1 LDRKSK
7 VIISLVH
14 VKIFISTFAFSNE
27 LRMKIGKYK
36 RSVEAGSQE
45 NEMTFWDHL
54 EDLRGSLFRS
64 VIAIVVFGITAFI
77 FKGVI
82 FDQVILAP
90 KNNDFI
96 TFRLLC
102 KLGKMLS
109 IDSFCFKTASI
120 NLINIELAGQFMS
133 HLMISIIVGLVVAI
147 PYIIWELWRF
157 IKPGLTEHERKN
169 TRGAVFI
176 ISMLFLTGVLF
187 SYFLVVPL
195 MINFLGNYQVSAEV
209 TNQIALTSYTSSVTM
224 MTLIMGLIFEFPI
237 LIVFLTKIGIVTP
250 SLLRKYRK
258 HTVIG
263 ILIIA
268 GLITLSP
275 DIFSQLIVAVP
286 LYGLYEISVSISSRM
301 YRKREKMEETEEL
314 AG

>member
-1 LDRKSK
+1 
-7 VIISLVH
+7 
-14 VKIFISTFAFSNE
+14 
-27 LRMKIGKYK
+27 MKFGRFK
-36 RSVEAGSQE
+36 RSGETGSPD

-77 FKGVI
+77 FKGII

-133 HLMISIIVGLVVAI
+133 HLMISIIAGLVVAV
-147 PYIIWELWRF
+147 PYIVWEFWRF
-157 IKPGLTEHERKN
+157 IKPGLTENERKS

-195 MINFLGNYQVSAEV
+195 MINFLGNYQVSASV

-224 MTLIMGLIFEFPI
+224 MTLIMGLVFEFPI
-237 LIVFLTKIGIVTP
+237 LVVFLTKIGILTP
-250 SLLRKYRK
+250 SLLKKYRK
-258 HTVIG
+258 HTIVV

-268 GLITLSP
+268 GLITPSP
-275 DIFSQLIVAVP
+275 DIFSQLIVAIP
-286 LYGLYEISVSISSRM
+286 LYGLYEISLSVASRM
-301 YRKREKMEETEEL
+301 YSKKEKLEKMEEL

>member
-1 LDRKSK
+1 MKFGR
-7 VIISLVH
+7 
-14 VKIFISTFAFSNE
+14 SN
-27 LRMKIGKYK
+27 
-36 RSVEAGSQE
+36 RSVDAESQD

-77 FKGVI
+77 FKGII

-109 IDSFCFKTASI
+109 IDTFCFKTASI

-133 HLMISIIVGLVVAI
+133 HLMISIIVGLVVAV
-147 PYIIWELWRF
+147 PYIVWEFWRF
-157 IKPGLTEHERKN
+157 IKPGLTESERKN

-195 MINFLGNYQVSAEV
+195 MINFLGNYQVSASV

-237 LIVFLTKIGIVTP
+237 LVVFLTKIGILSP
-250 SLLRKYRK
+250 SLLKKYRK
-258 HTVIG
+258 HTIVV

-268 GLITLSP
+268 GLITPSP

-286 LYGLYEISVSISSRM
+286 LYCLYEISLSVSSRM
-301 YRKREKMEETEEL
+301 YTKREKKEKMEEL

>member
-1 LDRKSK
+1 
-7 VIISLVH
+7 
-14 VKIFISTFAFSNE
+14 
-27 LRMKIGKYK
+27 MKFGRFN
-36 RSVEAGSQE
+36 RSVEAGSQD

-54 EDLRGSLFRS
+54 EDLRGALFRS

-77 FKGVI
+77 FKRII
-82 FDQVILAP
+82 FDYVILAP

-102 KLGKMLS
+102 NLGKMLS
-109 IDSFCFKTASI
+109 TDAFCFNTTSI
-120 NLINIELAGQFMS
+120 NLINIELSGQFMS
-133 HLMISIIVGLVVAI
+133 HMMISIIVGLVVAI

-209 TNQIALTSYTSSVTM
+209 TNQISLTSYTSSVT
-224 MTLIMGLIFEFPI
+224 I
-237 LIVFLTKIGIVTP
+237 LVVFLTKIGILTP
-250 SLLRKYRK
+250 SLLKKYRK
-258 HTVIG
+258 HTAVV
-263 ILIIA
+263 ILIVS
-268 GLITLSP
+268 GLITPSP

-286 LYGLYEISVSISSRM
+286 LYGLYEISLSISSRM
-301 YRKREKMEETEEL
+301 YRKKEKIEKMEEL

>member
-1 LDRKSK
+1 MKFGR
-7 VIISLVH
+7 
-14 VKIFISTFAFSNE
+14 SN
-27 LRMKIGKYK
+27 
-36 RSVEAGSQE
+36 RSIEAESQD

-64 VIAIVVFGITAFI
+64 VIAIIVFGITAFI
-77 FKGVI
+77 FKGII

-109 IDSFCFKTASI
+109 IDTFCFKTASI

-133 HLMISIIVGLVVAI
+133 HLMISIIVGLVVAV
-147 PYIIWELWRF
+147 PYIVWEFWRF
-157 IKPGLTEHERKN
+157 IKPGLTENERKN

-195 MINFLGNYQVSAEV
+195 MINFLGNYHVSASV
-209 TNQIALTSYTSSVTM
+209 TNQIALTSYTSSVTT

-237 LIVFLTKIGIVTP
+237 LVVFLTKIGILTP
-250 SLLRKYRK
+250 SLLKKYRK
-258 HTVIG
+258 HTIVV

-268 GLITLSP
+268 GFITPSP

-286 LYGLYEISVSISSRM
+286 LYCLYEISLSVSSRM
-301 YRKREKMEETEEL
+301 YTKREKKEKMEEL

>member
-1 LDRKSK
+1 
-7 VIISLVH
+7 
-14 VKIFISTFAFSNE
+14 
-27 LRMKIGKYK
+27 MKIGMFN
-36 RSVEAGSQE
+36 RSGEEGSPDK
-45 NEMTFWDHL
+45 EMTFWDHL
-54 EDLRGSLFRS
+54 EDLRGALFRS
-64 VIAIVVFGITAFI
+64 VIAVFVIGITAFI
-77 FKGVI
+77 FKKII
-82 FDQVILAP
+82 FDYVILAP

-109 IDSFCFKTASI
+109 TDSFCFDTTSI
-120 NLINIELAGQFMS
+120 NLINIDLAGQFMS
-133 HLMISIIVGLVVAI
+133 HMMVSIIVGLVVAI

-176 ISMLFLTGVLF
+176 ISMLFLTGVVF

-209 TNQIALTSYTSSVTM
+209 TNQISLTSYTSSITM

-237 LIVFLTKIGIVTP
+237 LVIFLTKIGILTP
-250 SLLRKYRK
+250 SLLKRYRK
-258 HTVIG
+258 HTAVI
-263 ILIIA
+263 ILIIS
-268 GLITLSP
+268 GLITPSP

-286 LYGLYEISVSISSRM
+286 LYCLYEISLSISSRM
-301 YRKREKMEETEEL
+301 YRNKEKMEKLEEL

>member
-1 LDRKSK
+1 MKFGRFNRLD
-7 VIISLVH
+7 
-14 VKIFISTFAFSNE
+14 
-27 LRMKIGKYK
+27 
-36 RSVEAGSQE
+36 EAGSQD

-54 EDLRGSLFRS
+54 EDLRGALFRS
-64 VIAIVVFGITAFI
+64 VIAIVVIGITAFI
-77 FKGVI
+77 FKRII
-82 FDQVILAP
+82 FDYVILAP

-109 IDSFCFKTASI
+109 TDAFCFNTTSI
-120 NLINIELAGQFMS
+120 NLINIELSGQFMS
-133 HLMISIIVGLVVAI
+133 HMMISIIVGLVVAI

-157 IKPGLTEHERKN
+157 IKPGLTDHERKN

-209 TNQIALTSYTSSVTM
+209 TNQISLTSYTSSVTM

-237 LIVFLTKIGIVTP
+237 LVVFLTKIGILTP
-250 SLLRKYRK
+250 SLLKKYRK
-258 HTVIG
+258 HTAVV
-263 ILIIA
+263 ILIIS
-268 GLITLSP
+268 GLITPSP

-286 LYGLYEISVSISSRM
+286 LYGLYEISLSISSRM
-301 YRKREKMEETEEL
+301 YRKKEKMEKMEEL

>member
-1 LDRKSK
+1 
-7 VIISLVH
+7 
-14 VKIFISTFAFSNE
+14 
-27 LRMKIGKYK
+27 MKFGKFN
-36 RSVEAGSQE
+36 RSAEPGSQDK
-45 NEMTFWDHL
+45 EMTFWDHL
-54 EDLRGSLFRS
+54 EDLRGALFRS

-77 FKGVI
+77 FKGII
-82 FDQVILAP
+82 FDHIILAP

-109 IDSFCFKTASI
+109 LDSFCFKTASI

-133 HLMISIIVGLVVAI
+133 HLMISIIVGLMVSI
-147 PYIIWELWRF
+147 PYIVWEFWRF
-157 IKPGLTEHERKN
+157 IKPGLTENERKN

-187 SYFLVVPL
+187 SYFLVVPI
-195 MINFLGNYQVSAEV
+195 MINFLGNYQVSASV
-209 TNQIALTSYTSSVTM
+209 INQIALTSYTSSVTM

-237 LIVFLTKIGIVTP
+237 LVVFLTKIGILTP
-250 SLLRKYRK
+250 SLLKKYRK
-258 HTVIG
+258 HTFIA

-268 GLITLSP
+268 GLITPSP

-286 LYGLYEISVSISSRM
+286 LYGLYEISLVFSSRM
-301 YRKREKMEETEEL
+301 YTKKEKMEKMEEL

>member
-1 LDRKSK
+1 
-7 VIISLVH
+7 
-14 VKIFISTFAFSNE
+14 
-27 LRMKIGKYK
+27 MKIGKFD
-36 RSVEAGSQE
+36 RSGNTGSQDK
-45 NEMTFWDHL
+45 EMTFWDHL
-54 EDLRGSLFRS
+54 DDLRGALFRS
-64 VIAIVVFGITAFI
+64 VIAIVVVGITAFI
-77 FKGVI
+77 FKRII
-82 FDQVILAP
+82 FDYIILAP

-96 TFRLLC
+96 TFRILC

-109 IDSFCFKTASI
+109 TDSFCFDTTSI

-133 HLMISIIVGLVVAI
+133 HMMISIIVGLVVAI
-147 PYIIWELWRF
+147 PYIIWEFWRF

-237 LIVFLTKIGIVTP
+237 LVVFLTKVGILSP
-250 SLLRKYRK
+250 SLLKKYRK
-258 HTVIG
+258 HTVIV
-263 ILIIA
+263 ILIIS
-268 GLITLSP
+268 GLITPSP

-286 LYGLYEISVSISSRM
+286 LYGLYEISLSVSSRM
-301 YRKREKMEETEEL
+301 YRKKVKMEELEEL

>member
-1 LDRKSK
+1 MQIGNFDRS
-7 VIISLVH
+7 I
-14 VKIFISTFAFSNE
+14 E
-27 LRMKIGKYK
+27 
-36 RSVEAGSQE
+36 EGSQDK
-45 NEMTFWDHL
+45 EMTFWDHL
-54 EDLRGSLFRS
+54 EALRGALFRS
-64 VIAIVVFGITAFI
+64 VIAIFVFGITAFI
-77 FKGVI
+77 FKRII
-82 FDQVILAP
+82 FDYIILAP

-96 TFRLLC
+96 TFRILC
-102 KLGKMLS
+102 KIGKALS
-109 IDSFCFKTASI
+109 IDSFCFDTVSI

-133 HLMISIIVGLVVAI
+133 HMMISLIVGLIAAI
-147 PYIIWELWRF
+147 PYVIWELWRF

-195 MINFLGNYQVSAEV
+195 MINFLGNYQVSESV

-237 LIVFLTKIGIVTP
+237 LVVFLTKIGIVTP
-250 SLLRKYRK
+250 SLLKNYRK
-258 HTVIG
+258 HTAIA

-268 GLITLSP
+268 GLITPSP

-286 LYGLYEISVSISSRM
+286 LYGLYEISLSISSRI
-301 YRKREKMEETEEL
+301 YRKREKLEKMEDL

>member
-1 LDRKSK
+1 M
-7 VIISLVH
+7 
-14 VKIFISTFAFSNE
+14 KIRRFNRSNE
-27 LRMKIGKYK
+27 KGI
-36 RSVEAGSQE
+36 QE
-45 NEMTFWDHL
+45 DEMTFWDHL
-54 EDLRGSLFRS
+54 EDLRGALFRS
-64 VIAIVVFGITAFI
+64 VIAIFAFGITAFI
-77 FKGVI
+77 FKQFI
-82 FDQVILAP
+82 FDYVILAP

-109 IDSFCFKTASI
+109 TDAFCFDTVSI

-133 HLMISIIVGLVVAI
+133 HMMISIIVGLVVAI

-157 IKPGLTEHERKN
+157 IKPGLTEHEKKN

-224 MTLIMGLIFEFPI
+224 MTLIMGLIFEFPV
-237 LIVFLTKIGIVTP
+237 LVVFLTKIGILTP
-250 SLLRKYRK
+250 SLLKKYRK
-258 HTVIG
+258 HTAVI
-263 ILIIA
+263 ILIIS
-268 GLITLSP
+268 GLITPSP
-275 DIFSQLIVAVP
+275 DIFSQLIVALP
-286 LYGLYEISVSISSRM
+286 LYGLYEISLSVSSRM
-301 YRKREKMEETEEL
+301 YRKREKIEKMEEL